1 MRIIRLFSCALIVL
15 SVAAVAAAGQAAAP
29 KPAVKPSHAAK
40 AAAFAL
46 PDALMA
52 KEKAII
58 AAVLAHD
65 KAAFQKE
72 LTADAWL
79 VDEAGYASLTEFLG
93 AFDKMKGESATP
105 SDMKVIVLNPSTA
118 LVTYKLDQKG
128 SFDGHPWPPLVY
140 ATTTWVNHGGA
151 WHAAFHQES
160 TAAAH

>member
-1 MRIIRLFSCALIVL
+1 MRIIKLFSYAIVVM
-15 SVAAVAAAGQAAAP
+15 SVAAGAAAGQAASP
-29 KPAVKPSHAAK
+29 KPAVNPSHAAK

-46 PDALMA
+46 TDALMA

-58 AAVLAHD
+58 AAVVGHD
-65 KAAFQKE
+65 KTAFQKE

-79 VDEAGYASLTEFLG
+79 VDEAGYASVADFLG
-93 AFDKMKGESATP
+93 AFDKMKAESATP
-105 SDMKVIVLNPSTA
+105 SDMKVIMLNPSTA

-160 TAAAH
+160 TAASH

>member
-1 MRIIRLFSCALIVL
+1 MRIVRLVGCGL
-15 SVAAVAAAGQAAAP
+15 VAMSMAATAAAGQDAAAKAAP
-29 KPAVKPSHAAK
+29 KAAHAAK
-40 AAAFAL
+40 APSSAL
-46 PDALMA
+46 SDALMA

-72 LTADAWL
+72 LTPD
-79 VDEAGYASLTEFLG
+79 ASLIDESGYMTLPDFLG
-93 AFDKMKGESATP
+93 AFDKMKGESANP
-105 SDMKVIVLNPSTA
+105 SDMKVIVVNPSTA

-140 ATTTWVNHGGA
+140 ATTMWVNHGGA

-160 TAAAH
+160 TAASH